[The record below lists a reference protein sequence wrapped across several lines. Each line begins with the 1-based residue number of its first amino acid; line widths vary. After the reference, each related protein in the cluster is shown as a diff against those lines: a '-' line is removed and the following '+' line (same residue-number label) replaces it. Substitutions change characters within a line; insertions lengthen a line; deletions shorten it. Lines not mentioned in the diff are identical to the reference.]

1 MYRRELSYIYTIHD
15 SISNPVI
22 GAPWMLIL
30 GIWHAFR
37 SGIGVGYVE
46 FYLLIGCR
54 WNYYG
59 LDFAPNFKRN

>member
-1 MYRRELSYIYTIHD
+1 MYRRELSYIYTIPD

-46 FYLLIGCR
+46 FYLLIGCW
-54 WNYYG
+54 WN
-59 LDFAPNFKRN
+59 